1 MSLSTRV
8 KFETHFAR
16 YDQRVSKKIAVL
28 LILTVLTAGT
38 ATGCAES
45 TKPVIVSDGCAHAL
59 ENLAVATTNDF
70 LSDEQANSYDLASL
84 NACQSAEEY
93 IAGVL
98 KNPLALGFESLE
110 RSQVIDYGLR
120 ISCPTLDTQKKSPV
134 CADAETD
141 GLLNNY

>member
-1 MSLSTRV
+1 M
-8 KFETHFAR
+8 
-16 YDQRVSKKIAVL
+16 SKKIAVL
-28 LILTVLTAGT
+28 LVLTVLTAGT

-45 TKPVIVSDGCAHAL
+45 TKPVIVSDGCTHAL
-59 ENLAVATTNDF
+59 ENLTVAITNDF

-120 ISCPTLDTQKKSPV
+120 ISCPTLDAPRKSPV
-134 CADAETD
+134 CADAATA
-141 GLLNNY
+141 GLLINY